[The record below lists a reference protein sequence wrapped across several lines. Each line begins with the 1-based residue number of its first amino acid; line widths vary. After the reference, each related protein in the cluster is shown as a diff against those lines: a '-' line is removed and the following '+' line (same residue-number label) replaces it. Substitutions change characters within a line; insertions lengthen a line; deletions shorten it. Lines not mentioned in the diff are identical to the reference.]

1 MAAIFAFIESSWSMR
16 PIVMPMDVLV
26 PVLKNDGLSR
36 VFLIS
41 LLFLLCLLASAAGFR
56 LMGFISK
63 IF

>member
-1 MAAIFAFIESSWSMR
+1 MR